1 MFGFMNKRYEEMF
14 MEIQGL
20 WNVVVKQFGLTLF
33 VFNLCWS
40 DESENCNICNQDYS
54 INFAHFLPPSQQCSV
69 KFLADGSV
77 WVFWIPGKTCVL
89 SIRPFC

>member
-1 MFGFMNKRYEEMF
+1 MLKVFQGLFGFMNKRYEEMF

-40 DESENCNICNQDYS
+40 DESE
-54 INFAHFLPPSQQCSV
+54 H
-69 KFLADGSV
+69 
-77 WVFWIPGKTCVL
+77 
-89 SIRPFC
+89 